1 MKNRK
6 KKRGYYVVDVT
17 DLKLS
22 EEKLTELDVAI
33 QKVVASSIIGSRKP
47 LIETP
52 LRFRRPGGHT
62 DGIIADL
69 GKLVK

>member
-33 QKVVASSIIGSRKP
+33 QKVVASSIIDSRKP
-47 LIETP
+47 LVEIP